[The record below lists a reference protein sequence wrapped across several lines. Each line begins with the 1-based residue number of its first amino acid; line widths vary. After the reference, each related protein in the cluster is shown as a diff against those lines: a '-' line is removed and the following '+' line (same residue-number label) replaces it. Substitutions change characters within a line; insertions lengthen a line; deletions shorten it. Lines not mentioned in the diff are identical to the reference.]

1 MSQYLPIIL
10 VSAAL
15 AFSVTPLTR
24 WLARRW
30 GTVAQPGIRRVHR
43 SPVPLLGG
51 IALYLGVTL
60 AFVLFGRRDW
70 LTEGIGILGGA
81 TLMFLTGLW
90 DDRFGLPPRVKLGAN
105 IVAGLFLIGF
115 GVQVQLFGF
124 WPLDWAITL
133 LWVVGITNA
142 VNLMDNMDGLAAG
155 ITATG
160 AAVFFG
166 LAAAQGQGLVASLA
180 AALFGSALGFLFYNF
195 APAVS
200 FMGDAGAYPL
210 GFLLAALAIKLEFRN
225 LPLASTWMAP
235 ILVLGVLIFD
245 TTLVTLSRWRRG
257 VPISFGGSDH
267 TSHRLVQLG
276 LSRPRAVLTLY
287 VIALASG
294 ALATLTITLPPW
306 QANCVFAAG
315 VLIGLTALAW
325 LERVEPALA
334 GDPAIVW
341 IPGGGP
347 TALEAAG
354 VLRGLSQDLTV
365 LVTAPNGA
373 EPGRAPS
380 RLEVAAL
387 LGALGDPAE
396 AVAAVVER
404 ALRDPWVGDLDTLQ
418 AALRLHGRVLVVNAE
433 GSDAVGGALQRARVI
448 VLGPGDPSANVAT
461 ILADAR
467 LHGLIATHRR
477 AIVLNISPA
486 GVDTLGESSTVQQLD
501 ATIHRKLLRLAAGD
515 RKTA

>member
-15 AFSVTPLTR
+15 AFVSTPATR

-30 GTVAQPGIRRVHR
+30 GAVAQPGIRRVHR

-51 IALYLGVTL
+51 IALYVGVTL
-60 AFVLFGRRDW
+60 AFVVFGQRDW

-90 DDRFGLPPRVKLGAN
+90 DDRFGLPPRVKFGAN

-166 LAAAQGQGLVASLA
+166 MAATQGQGLVASLA

-210 GFLLAALAIKLEFRN
+210 GFLLAALAIKLEFRT

-245 TTLVTLSRWRRG
+245 TTLVTVSRIRRG
-257 VPISFGGSDH
+257 LPVSQGGSDH

-276 LSRPRAVLTLY
+276 LSRPRAVMTLY
-287 VIALASG
+287 VAALALG
-294 ALATLTITLPPW
+294 AIATLTITLPPW
-306 QANCVFAAG
+306 QANAVFGVAVIAG
-315 VLIGLTALAW
+315 LGVLAW

-334 GDPAIVW
+334 GDPPVVW
-341 IPGGGP
+341 VPGGGP
-347 TALEAAG
+347 AALAALAP
-354 VLRGLSQDLTV
+354 LRGLSQNLTV
-365 LVTAPNGA
+365 LLS
-373 EPGRAPS
+373 EPTSGHALTRDD
-380 RLEVAAL
+380 VAAL
-387 LGALGDPAE
+387 LGALGDPPD
-396 AVAAVVER
+396 AARMVVDR
-404 ALRDPWVGDLDTLQ
+404 ALSPDWPADLGMLQ
-418 AALRLHGRVLVVNAE
+418 SALRLHGRLVLMGDIEEAA
-433 GSDAVGGALQRARVI
+433 DALHRARVI
-448 VLGPGDPSANVAT
+448 VLGPGLLDLNVAALT
-461 ILADAR
+461 SHDRLRTTLANPHTVVVWAGSPSDQAVGETV
-467 LHGLIATHRR
+467 LPEHLEPVIHRR
-477 AIVLNISPA
+477 
-486 GVDTLGESSTVQQLD
+486 
-501 ATIHRKLLRLAAGD
+501 LLRRAAHE
-515 RKTA
+515 RKTGD

>member
-15 AFSVTPLTR
+15 AFAATPATR

-30 GTVAQPGIRRVHR
+30 GAVAQPGIRRVHR

-51 IALYLGVTL
+51 IALYFGVTL
-60 AFVLFGRRDW
+60 AFVLFGQRDW

-90 DDRFGLPPRVKLGAN
+90 DDRFGLRPRVKLAAN
-105 IVAGLFLIGF
+105 VVAGLFLIAF
-115 GVQVQLFGF
+115 GVQVQLFDF
-124 WPLDWAITL
+124 WPVDWAITL

-155 ITATG
+155 VTATG

-180 AALFGSALGFLFYNF
+180 AALFGSAVGFLFYNF

-210 GFLLAALAIKLEFRN
+210 GFLLAALAIKLEFRE

-245 TTLVTLSRWRRG
+245 TTLVTVSRLRRG
-257 VPISFGGSDH
+257 LRVSQGGSDH
-267 TSHRLVQLG
+267 TSHRLVQIG

-287 VIALASG
+287 VIALALG
-294 ALATLTITLPPW
+294 ALATLTITLPPAT
-306 QANCVFAAG
+306 ANGVFGAA
-315 VLIGLTALAW
+315 LLFGLVALLG

-334 GDPAIVW
+334 GDPPIAWV
-341 IPGGGP
+341 PGAGP
-347 TALEAAG
+347 SALAALPA
-354 VLRGLSQDLTV
+354 LRGLSHNLNV
-365 LVTAPNGA
+365 LLA
-373 EPGRAPS
+373 EPATGAGLPRAD
-380 RLEVAAL
+380 VAAL
-387 LGALGDPAE
+387 LGALGDPPD
-396 AVAAVVER
+396 AVAEIVER
-404 ALRDPWVGDLDTLQ
+404 VLGPDWPADLGLLQ
-418 AALRLHGRVLVVNAE
+418 AALRLRGRLVLMSDSDEVVAE
-433 GSDAVGGALQRARVI
+433 LRRARVI
-448 VLGPGDPSANVAT
+448 VFGPGEPERNVAALLSQPRLRDALSANKRAVVLWAGPPASDMVGEPT
-461 ILADAR
+461 GADQLEAVVQRHLLKRAAR
-467 LHGLIATHRR
+467 
-477 AIVLNISPA
+477 
-486 GVDTLGESSTVQQLD
+486 E
-501 ATIHRKLLRLAAGD
+501 
-515 RKTA
+515 RKTGD

>member
-15 AFSVTPLTR
+15 AFVATPATR
-24 WLARRW
+24 WLAARW
-30 GTVAQPGIRRVHR
+30 GAVAQPGIRRVHR

-60 AFVLFGRRDW
+60 AFVAFGRSDW
-70 LTEGIGILGGA
+70 LTEGLGILGGA

-90 DDRFGLPPRVKLGAN
+90 DDRFGLSPRVKLGAN
-105 IVAGLFLIGF
+105 VAAGLFLIAF
-115 GVQVQLFGF
+115 GVQVRLFDF

-133 LWVVGITNA
+133 VWVVGITNA

-180 AALFGSALGFLFYNF
+180 AALFGSAVGFLFYNF

-210 GFLLAALAIKLEFRN
+210 GFLLAALAIKLEFTT

-245 TTLVTLSRWRRG
+245 TTLVTVSRLRRG
-257 VPISFGGSDH
+257 LPVSQGGSDH

-287 VIALASG
+287 VAALALG
-294 ALATLTITLPPW
+294 ALAFLTITLPPVA
-306 QANCVFAAG
+306 ANAVFAVA
-315 VLIGLTALAW
+315 VLMGLASLTAL
-325 LERVEPALA
+325 ERVQPALA
-334 GDPAIVW
+334 GDPAVVW
-341 IPGGGP
+341 LPGRGP
-347 TALEAAG
+347 DALTALPALTA
-354 VLRGLSQDLTV
+354 LTQDLTV
-365 LVTAPNGA
+365 LAADPRSGA
-373 EPGRAPS
+373 
-380 RLEVAAL
+380 AAL
-387 LGALGDPAE
+387 SRADVIALLSALGDSPGATSL
-396 AVAAVVER
+396 VVSR
-404 ALRDPWVGDLDTLQ
+404 ALSQDWADDLEEVQTALRLRGRLLVAGRSPTEDVE
-418 AALRLHGRVLVVNAE
+418 AALR
-433 GSDAVGGALQRARVI
+433 RARVI
-448 VLGPGDPSANVAT
+448 VVGPGAAEEAASALLAGDGLSA
-461 ILADAR
+461 ILAEN
-467 LHGLIATHRR
+467 RR
-477 AIVLNISPA
+477 AVVLQA
-486 GVDTLGESSTVQQLD
+486 GGRVDGAPGVPVPIASLDSEIHQRLLGQAAKERKTLGD
-501 ATIHRKLLRLAAGD
+501 
-515 RKTA
+515 